1 MSTDRKDDWRWQIKK
16 WKETKHL
23 DLKELARTWREH
35 AKLTGT
41 PVKINFLELRNLMV
55 WFDKEARS
63 RGIEDPDS
71 IPVEDYIDPALSYG
85 ENKKLIE
92 KQVIQPL
99 GVGPPKEVIVE
110 DVDAQYRKFLEEM
123 EADVKENMPE
133 VYEVFETRLKSLK
146 EEAERSEAEAVSAE
160 SKAQRYAE
168 RTRVLKEQLEE
179 TRKILEETRS
189 RPPTYQPISFKV
201 IQPFSEGIVEYRP
214 GQVYSTTDLQW
225 VIDKM
230 RDKLIEAETIKK
242 LVKPL
247 EAPAPSPTTP
257 TPPTDKPMATE
268 LLAVWIKQELP
279 AFIGSDMR
287 KYGPFKAGDVAVL
300 TKHDAEFFIKSG
312 AASTRVEEAPKPKEA
327 KVEEA
332 KFILPPEK
340 VDQLWTE
347 FTYYLK
353 VLYSQ
358 EQVKQFREEFEKTI
372 RKAKTEE
379 EATDLALKLADK
391 IKVRVEAPATAFRVT
406 APFAVPFQTL
416 NKNAKI
422 IKNDLLRGK
431 KIYPMVFSGGR
442 ARFKTVGY
450 LKVDVRN
457 PTTGQ
462 YLGVEAIKVDSI
474 ANMPWKDSTERY
486 ELWKDLGVDW
496 QCVEAPFNSMK
507 IIRCIADNPMTGIF
521 YEKFFLAPKGS
532 EGTVAA

>member
-1 MSTDRKDDWRWQIKK
+1 MSTEKKDDWRWQIRR

-23 DLKELARTWREH
+23 DLKELARTWRDH
-35 AKLTGT
+35 AKLSGE
-41 PVKINFLELRNLMV
+41 PIKLNFLELRNLIV

-71 IPVEDYIDPALSYG
+71 IAVEDYIDPAVSYA

-92 KQVIQPL
+92 DQVLRPL
-99 GVGPPKEVIVE
+99 GVGPKEMTPE
-110 DVDAQYRKFLEEM
+110 NVDEQYRKFLEEM

-133 VYEVFETRLKSLK
+133 VYEVFETRLKTLK
-146 EEAERSEAEAVSAE
+146 EEAERSQAEAVSAE
-160 SKAQRYAE
+160 LKIQRYAE
-168 RTRVLKEQLEE
+168 RQRMLKEQLEE
-179 TRKILEETRS
+179 TRKTLEESRS
-189 RPPTYQPISFKV
+189 RPPAYQPISFRV
-201 IQPFSEGIVEYRP
+201 IQPFREGIVEYRS
-214 GQVYSTTDLQW
+214 GQVYSSTDLQW

-230 RDKLIEAETIKK
+230 KDKLIEAEVIRK

-247 EAPAPSPTTP
+247 ETPTPTATTPAPS
-257 TPPTDKPMATE
+257 TDKPMATE

-279 AFIGSDMR
+279 GFIGSDMR
-287 KYGPFKAGDVAVL
+287 KYGPFKPGDVAVL
-300 TKHDAEFFIKSG
+300 TRHDAEFFIESG
-312 AASTRVEEAPKPKEA
+312 AASTRVEEVPKPKEA

-332 KFILPPEK
+332 KFVLPAEK
-340 VDQLWTE
+340 VEQLWIE

-353 VLYSQ
+353 VVYSH
-358 EQVKQFREEFEKTI
+358 EQVKQFREEFEKAI
-372 RKAKTEE
+372 KKAKTVE
-379 EATDLALKLADK
+379 EATDLVQKLAER
-391 IKVRVEAPATAFRVT
+391 IKVKGEAPAATFRVA
-406 APFAVPFQTL
+406 APFAVPFQTT

-507 IIRCIADNPMTGIF
+507 LIRCIADNPMTGIF

>member
-1 MSTDRKDDWRWQIKK
+1 MSTEKKDDWRWQIKK

-35 AKLTGT
+35 AKLSGEA
-41 PVKINFLELRNLMV
+41 VRINFLELRNLMV

-71 IPVEDYIDPALSYG
+71 IPVEDYIDSAISYA

-92 KQVIQPL
+92 EQVLRPL
-99 GVGPPKEVIVE
+99 GVGPKEVIPE

-133 VYEVFETRLKSLK
+133 VYEVFETRLKALK
-146 EEAERSEAEAVSAE
+146 EEAERSQAEAVSAE
-160 SKAQRYAE
+160 AKIQRYTE
-168 RTRVLKEQLEE
+168 RTKLLREQLEQ
-179 TRKILEETRS
+179 TRKTLEEARS
-189 RPPTYQPISFKV
+189 RPPAYQPISFKV
-201 IQPFSEGIVEYRP
+201 IQLFSEGIVEYRP

-225 VIDKM
+225 VVDKM
-230 RDKLIEAETIKK
+230 RDKLIEAETIRK

-247 EAPAPSPTTP
+247 EGPPPTPTMP

-312 AASTRVEEAPKPKEA
+312 AASTKVEEVPKPKPE
-327 KVEEA
+327 KEEA
-332 KFILPPEK
+332 KIILPPEK
-340 VDQLWTE
+340 VEQLWTE

-353 VLYSQ
+353 VVLTV
-358 EQVKQFREEFEKTI
+358 EQVRQFREEFEKTI
-372 RKAKTEE
+372 RKAQTEE
-379 EATDLALKLADK
+379 EATDLVLKLAER
-391 IKVRVEAPATAFRVT
+391 IKVKGEAPAATFRVIS
-406 APFAVPFQTL
+406 PFLVPFQTT
-416 NKNAKI
+416 NKTAKI

-431 KIYPMVFSGGR
+431 KIYPMVFRGGR
-442 ARFKTVGY
+442 ARFKTIGY

-457 PTTGQ
+457 PATGQ
-462 YLGVEAIKVDSI
+462 YLGAESIKVDAI
-474 ANMPWKDSTERY
+474 ANMPWKEATERY
-486 ELWKDLGVDW
+486 ELWKELGVDW

-507 IIRCIADNPMTGIF
+507 LTRCIADNPMTGMF

-532 EGTVAA
+532 EGTVPSF